1 MRKVIRYFV
10 TYPKAVNILI
20 MLFIV
25 FGIAG
30 TISLKSSFFPLID
43 SKFIS
48 INANYPGASPD
59 EIEKGVILKIE
70 ENLKGIPGVVRV
82 TSTSRENTG
91 SILIETDDDYDIDAM
106 LFEVKNAV
114 DKVPSYP
121 ISLEPVVV
129 TKIEEQQPTV
139 IFSLSGVNIDLKS
152 LKNMAKNIESD
163 LRAIDGISQVT
174 LSGYPTEEIEIAINE
189 KNLLAYNMSYM
200 EIVNSVSNSNILVS
214 GGNIKTNE
222 EDFLIRA
229 NNKNYYANGLQN
241 LVLRKDSKGNIV
253 RLGQV
258 AKISDKFSETPI
270 STFVDY
276 NSAVVISTS
285 STNSEDLLESA
296 KIINSFVDEFNSNN
310 ERFKLT
316 VLKDYS
322 IALKQRTNLLLENG
336 GIGIFLVLIFLS
348 LFLNIRLAFWVAFS
362 IPISF
367 LGMLIF
373 AGEFDITINLM
384 SLFGMIVVIGILV
397 DDGIVIA
404 ENIYRHYEQG
414 KTPEDAAIDGTIEVM
429 PAIIS
434 AIITTIIAFSSLIL
448 LDGDVGD
455 FFGEV
460 ALIVILTLTVSLVE
474 ALIILPAHLSKSKAL
489 QLAKKNKNPDNFN
502 FFEFMKGI
510 NSKGYRIMNWLR
522 DKVYSP
528 TLKFA
533 LKNRFASLSGF
544 VAALSLT
551 ASSVLGGI
559 IPVDFFPVIDSDIL
573 TIDLKMPMGTNE
585 KITDSIISLVE
596 QNAIESG
603 YELEE
608 KYMQGDD
615 RNLIQYINK
624 NIGFSADNMSMIK
637 GFGDVGGSSTASLEI
652 YILDSEERPS
662 TINATMLA
670 TLIREKTG
678 EIIGAEKFTLNDAAN
693 FGGSPVSI
701 SLLSETNNISE
712 LKHAKN
718 ELITS
723 LKNHPL
729 LTDVSNNDP
738 EGIKEIKVELKE
750 NAYLLGLDFTKV
762 MFQIRSAFFGV
773 EAQRF
778 QRDDDE
784 IKVWV
789 RYDKES
795 RSFINNLEEMKI
807 LTPSGNRVPLDE
819 IANYE
824 VKRGD
829 VSINHLDG
837 KREIQ
842 INANLIDPNLSAADI
857 VFDLKSNTIPVIK
870 TKYPSINASF
880 EGQYREANKTIQS
893 AYTVF
898 PLVLFLIFATI
909 GFIFRT
915 YSQPFLL
922 LLLIPF
928 SLTTVAWGH
937 LLHGFPVNV
946 ISLLG
951 IIALIGILVNDGLV
965 LISKFNS
972 NLRDGMTFDDAIF
985 RAGMERFR
993 AIFLTS
999 ITTMAGLAPIIL
1011 EKSFQAQLL
1020 KPMAISIA
1028 YGIGYATF
1036 LTLILLPILIS
1047 ITNTLKV
1054 NGTWLVSGKI
1064 LNKRDVESPVVELN
1078 QKNEKSI

>member
-1 MRKVIRYFV
+1 MRKIIRYFV

-20 MLFIV
+20 LFFVV

-30 TISLKSSFFPLID
+30 IISLKSSFFPLID

-48 INANYPGASPD
+48 INATYPGASPE
-59 EIEKGVILKIE
+59 EIEEGVILKIE
-70 ENLKGIPGVVRV
+70 ENLKGIPGVIRV

-91 SILIETDDDYDIDAM
+91 SIIIETDDNYDIDAM
-106 LFEVKNAV
+106 LFEIKNAV
-114 DKVPSYP
+114 DKVPSFP
-121 ISLEPVVV
+121 IALEPVVV

-139 IFSLSGVNIDLKS
+139 IFSLSGADIDLKS
-152 LKNMAKNIESD
+152 LKNMAKNVEDD
-163 LRAIDGISQVT
+163 LRGIDGISQVT
-174 LSGYPTEEIEIAINE
+174 LSGFPNEEIEISINE
-189 KNLLAYNMSYM
+189 NNLLAYNLSFQ
-200 EIVNSVSNSNILVS
+200 EIVNAVSNSNILVS
-214 GGNIKTNE
+214 GGNIKTNKE
-222 EDFLIRA
+222 EFLIRA

-241 LVLRKDSKGNIV
+241 LVLKKDFKGKIV
-253 RLGQV
+253 RLGDV
-258 AKISDKFSETPI
+258 AKISDQFSETPI

-285 STNSEDLLESA
+285 STNSEDLLDSA
-296 KIINSFVDEFNSNN
+296 KIINSYIDEFNASNQ
-310 ERFKLT
+310 RFKLT

-373 AGEFDITINLM
+373 AGEFNITINLM

-414 KTPEDAAIDGTIEVM
+414 KSPADAAIDGTIEVM
-429 PAIIS
+429 PAIVS
-434 AIITTIIAFSSLIL
+434 AIMTTIIAFSALIV

-489 QLAKKNKNPDNFN
+489 QNVKSKSKSKSNKFN
-502 FFEFMKGI
+502 FFDYMKKL
-510 NSKGYRIMNWLR
+510 NAKGFEIMDWLR
-522 DKVYSP
+522 DKIYSP

-533 LKNRFASLSGF
+533 LQNRFASLSGF
-544 VAALSLT
+544 VAALYLT
-551 ASSVLGGI
+551 VSSVIGGI
-559 IPVDFFPVIDSDIL
+559 IPVDFFPVVDSDIL
-573 TIDLKMPMGTNE
+573 TVDLKMPMGTNE
-585 KITDSIISLVE
+585 KITDSIISMVE
-596 QNAIESG
+596 KKAIEAG
-603 YELEE
+603 KELED
-608 KYMQGDD
+608 KYMQNDD
-615 RNLIQYINK
+615 RNLIEYINK
-624 NIGFSADNMSMIK
+624 NLGFSADNMSMIK

-662 TINATMLA
+662 SVNASMLA
-670 TLIREKTG
+670 SLIREKTG
-678 EIIGAEKFTLNDAAN
+678 EIIGAERFTLNDAAN

-701 SLLSETNNISE
+701 SLISETNNLNE
-712 LKHAKN
+712 LKNAKD
-718 ELITS
+718 ELVKQ
-723 LKNHPL
+723 LKSNPL

-738 EGIKEIKVELKE
+738 EGIKEIQVKLKE
-750 NAYLLGLDFTKV
+750 NAYLSGLDFSKV
-762 MFQIRSAFFGV
+762 MYQIRSAFFGI

-778 QRDDDE
+778 QRGDDE

-789 RYDKES
+789 RYDKNT
-795 RSFINNLEEMKI
+795 RSYVNNMEQMKI
-807 LTPSGNRVPLDE
+807 LTPSGSRVPLNE
-819 IANYE
+819 IATYE

-857 VFDLKSNTIPVIK
+857 VFNLQNNVIPEIQK
-870 TKYPSINASF
+870 QYPSISASF

-898 PLVLFLIFATI
+898 PLALFLIFATI
-909 GFIFRT
+909 GFTFRT

-946 ISLLG
+946 ISILG

-972 NLRDGMTFDDAIF
+972 NLKEGMSFDDAIF
-985 RAGMERFR
+985 KAGLARFR

-1028 YGIGYATF
+1028 YGIAYATF

-1047 ITNTLKV
+1047 ITNSFKV
-1054 NGTWLVSGKI
+1054 NGIWLFSGKI
-1064 LNKRDVESPVVELN
+1064 VNKRDVESPVVELN
-1078 QKNEKSI
+1078 RKK

>member
-1 MRKVIRYFV
+1 MFFV
-10 TYPKAVNILI
+10 
-20 MLFIV
+20 V

-30 TISLKSSFFPLID
+30 IISLKSSFFPLID

-48 INANYPGASPD
+48 IDANYPGASPE
-59 EIEKGVILKIE
+59 EIEEGVILKIE
-70 ENLKGIPGVVRV
+70 ENLKGIPGVIRV

-91 SILIETDDDYDIDAM
+91 SIIIETDDNYDIDAM
-106 LFEVKNAV
+106 LFEIKNAV
-114 DKVPSYP
+114 DKVPSFP
-121 ISLEPVVV
+121 LALEPVVV

-139 IFSLSGVNIDLKS
+139 IFSLSGVEIDLRS
-152 LKNMAKNIESD
+152 LKNMAKNVEDD
-163 LRAIDGISQVT
+163 LRGIEGISQVT
-174 LSGYPTEEIEIAINE
+174 LSGYPDEEIEISINE
-189 KNLLAYNMSYM
+189 NNLLAYNLSFQ
-200 EIVNSVSNSNILVS
+200 EIVNAVSNSNILVS

-222 EDFLIRA
+222 EEFLIRA

-241 LVLRKDSKGNIV
+241 LVLKKDFKGKIV
-253 RLGQV
+253 RLGDV

-285 STNSEDLLESA
+285 STNSEDLLDSA
-296 KIINSFVDEFNSNN
+296 KIINSYVDEFNSSN

-414 KTPEDAAIDGTIEVM
+414 KSPADAAIDGTIEVM
-429 PAIIS
+429 PAIVS
-434 AIITTIIAFSSLIL
+434 AIMTTIIAFSALIV

-460 ALIVILTLTVSLVE
+460 ALIVILTLTISLVE

-489 QLAKKNKNPDNFN
+489 RKIKSNSNSDKFN
-502 FFEFMKGI
+502 FFDYMKKL
-510 NSKGYRIMNWLR
+510 NAKGFEIMDWLR
-522 DKVYSP
+522 DKIYSP

-533 LKNRFASLSGF
+533 LENRFASLSGF
-544 VAALSLT
+544 IAALYLT
-551 ASSVLGGI
+551 VSSVIGGI
-559 IPVDFFPVIDSDIL
+559 IPIDFFPVVDSDIL

-585 KITDSIISLVE
+585 KITDSIISMVE
-596 QNAIESG
+596 KKSIEAG
-603 YELEE
+603 KELED
-608 KYMQGDD
+608 KYMQNDD
-615 RNLIQYINK
+615 RSLIEYINK
-624 NIGFSADNMSMIK
+624 NLGFSADNMSMIK

-652 YILDSEERPS
+652 YILDSEERPTS
-662 TINATMLA
+662 INASMLA
-670 TLIREKTG
+670 NLIREKTG
-678 EIIGAEKFTLNDAAN
+678 EIIGAERFILNDAAN

-701 SLLSETNNISE
+701 SLISETNNLNE
-712 LKHAKN
+712 LKKAKD
-718 ELITS
+718 ELITRMRT
-723 LKNHPL
+723 NPL
-729 LTDVSNNDP
+729 LTDISNNDP
-738 EGIKEIKVELKE
+738 EGIKEIQVKLKE
-750 NAYLLGLDFTKV
+750 NAYLSGLDFSKV
-762 MFQIRSAFFGV
+762 MYQIRSAFFGI

-778 QRDDDE
+778 QRGDDE
-784 IKVWV
+784 IRVWV
-789 RYDKES
+789 RYDKNT
-795 RSFINNLEEMKI
+795 RSYVNNMEQMKI
-807 LTPSGNRVPLDE
+807 LTPSGARVPLSE
-819 IANYE
+819 IATYE

-857 VFDLKSNTIPVIK
+857 VFNLQNNVIPEIQK
-870 TKYPSINASF
+870 QYPSISASF

-898 PLVLFLIFATI
+898 PLALFLIFATI
-909 GFIFRT
+909 GFTFRT

-972 NLRDGMTFDDAIF
+972 NLKDGMSFDDAIF
-985 RAGMERFR
+985 KAGLARFR

-1047 ITNTLKV
+1047 ITNSFKV
-1054 NGTWLVSGKI
+1054 NGIWLVSGRI
-1064 LNKRDVESPVVELN
+1064 VEKRDVESPVVELN
-1078 QKNEKSI
+1078 VKR

>member
-1 MRKVIRYFV
+1 
-10 TYPKAVNILI
+10 
-20 MLFIV
+20 
-25 FGIAG
+25 
-30 TISLKSSFFPLID
+30 
-43 SKFIS
+43 
-48 INANYPGASPD
+48 
-59 EIEKGVILKIE
+59 
-70 ENLKGIPGVVRV
+70 
-82 TSTSRENTG
+82 
-91 SILIETDDDYDIDAM
+91 
-106 LFEVKNAV
+106 
-114 DKVPSYP
+114 
-121 ISLEPVVV
+121 
-129 TKIEEQQPTV
+129 
-139 IFSLSGVNIDLKS
+139 
-152 LKNMAKNIESD
+152 
-163 LRAIDGISQVT
+163 
-174 LSGYPTEEIEIAINE
+174 
-189 KNLLAYNMSYM
+189 
-200 EIVNSVSNSNILVS
+200 
-214 GGNIKTNE
+214 
-222 EDFLIRA
+222 
-229 NNKNYYANGLQN
+229 
-241 LVLRKDSKGNIV
+241 
-253 RLGQV
+253 
-258 AKISDKFSETPI
+258 
-270 STFVDY
+270 
-276 NSAVVISTS
+276 
-285 STNSEDLLESA
+285 
-296 KIINSFVDEFNSNN
+296 
-310 ERFKLT
+310 
-316 VLKDYS
+316 
-322 IALKQRTNLLLENG
+322 
-336 GIGIFLVLIFLS
+336 
-348 LFLNIRLAFWVAFS
+348 
-362 IPISF
+362 
-367 LGMLIF
+367 
-373 AGEFDITINLM
+373 
-384 SLFGMIVVIGILV
+384 
-397 DDGIVIA
+397 
-404 ENIYRHYEQG
+404 
-414 KTPEDAAIDGTIEVM
+414 
-429 PAIIS
+429 
-434 AIITTIIAFSSLIL
+434 
-448 LDGDVGD
+448 
-455 FFGEV
+455 
-460 ALIVILTLTVSLVE
+460 
-474 ALIILPAHLSKSKAL
+474 
-489 QLAKKNKNPDNFN
+489 
-502 FFEFMKGI
+502 
-510 NSKGYRIMNWLR
+510 MNWLR

>member
-1 MRKVIRYFV
+1 MRKIIRYFI

-20 MLFIV
+20 LFFIV
-25 FGIAG
+25 FGTAG
-30 TISLKSSFFPLID
+30 IISLNSSFFPLID

-48 INANYPGASPD
+48 INANYPGASPE
-59 EIEKGVILKIE
+59 EIEEGVILKIE

-91 SILIETDDDYDIDAM
+91 SIMIETDDNYDIDAM
-106 LFEVKNAV
+106 LFEIKNAV
-114 DKVPSYP
+114 DKVSSFPVL
-121 ISLEPVVV
+121 LEPVVV

-139 IFSLSGVNIDLKS
+139 IFSLSGVDIDLKS
-152 LKNMAKNIESD
+152 LKNMAKNIEDD
-163 LRAIDGISQVT
+163 LRAIDGISQVN
-174 LSGYPTEEIEIAINE
+174 LSGYPDEEIEISINE
-189 KNLLAYNMSYM
+189 QNLLAYNLSFQ
-200 EIVNSVSNSNILVS
+200 EIVNAVSNSNILIS

-229 NNKNYYANGLQN
+229 NNKNYYGNGLQN
-241 LVLRKDSKGNIV
+241 LVLKNDFKGKIV
-253 RLGQV
+253 RIGDV
-258 AKISDKFSETPI
+258 AKISDQFSETPI

-276 NSAVVISTS
+276 NSAVVITTS
-285 STNSEDLLESA
+285 STNSEDLLDSA
-296 KIINSFVDEFNSNN
+296 KIINSYIDEFNKVNK
-310 ERFKLT
+310 RFKLT

-322 IALKQRTNLLLENG
+322 ISLKQRTNLLLENG

-404 ENIYRHYEQG
+404 ENIFRHYEQG
-414 KTPEDAAIDGTIEVM
+414 KTPEDAAIDGTMEVM
-429 PAIIS
+429 PAIVS

-460 ALIVILTLTVSLVE
+460 ALIVILTLTISLVE

-489 QLAKKNKNPDNFN
+489 QKPTKKIDESKFN
-502 FFEFMKGI
+502 FFRYMKKI
-510 NSKGYRIMNWLR
+510 NSKGFEIMDWLR
-522 DKVYSP
+522 DKIYSP

-533 LKNRFASLSGF
+533 LQNRFASLSGF
-544 VAALSLT
+544 IAALSLT
-551 ASSVLGGI
+551 VSSVIGGI
-559 IPVDFFPVIDSDIL
+559 IAVDFFPIVDSDIL

-585 KITDSIISLVE
+585 KITDSIISMVE
-596 QNAIESG
+596 ENAIEAG
-603 YELEE
+603 KELEE
-608 KYMQGDD
+608 KYMQNDD
-615 RNLIQYINK
+615 RSLIQYVNK
-624 NIGFSADNMSMIK
+624 NLGFSADNMSMMK
-637 GFGDVGGSSTASLEI
+637 GFGDVGGSATASLEV

-662 TINATMLA
+662 SINASMLA
-670 TLIREKTG
+670 SLIREKTG
-678 EIIGAEKFTLNDAAN
+678 EIIGAERFTLNDAAN

-701 SLLSETNNISE
+701 SLLSETNNLDE
-712 LKHAKN
+712 LKNAKE
-718 ELITS
+718 ELILQ
-723 LKNHPL
+723 LKNNPL
-729 LTDVSNNDP
+729 LTDISNNDP
-738 EGIKEIKVELKE
+738 EGIKEIQVKLKE
-750 NAYLLGLDFTKV
+750 NAYLSGLDFSKV
-762 MFQIRSAFFGV
+762 MYQIRSAFFGI

-778 QRDDDE
+778 QRGDDE

-789 RYDKES
+789 RYDKNT
-795 RSFINNLEEMKI
+795 RSYINNMEQMKI
-807 LTPSGNRVPLDE
+807 LTPSGSRVPLNE
-819 IANYE
+819 IATYK
-824 VKRGD
+824 VQRGD

-837 KREIQ
+837 KRVIQ
-842 INANLIDPNLSAADI
+842 INANLIDPNVSAADI
-857 VFDLKSNTIPVIK
+857 VFDLQSKTIPLIK
-870 TKYPSINASF
+870 QKYPSISASF

-909 GFIFRT
+909 GFTFRT

-972 NLRDGMTFDDAIF
+972 NLREGMTFDDAIF
-985 RAGMERFR
+985 EAGKVRFR

-1036 LTLILLPILIS
+1036 LTMILLPILIS

-1054 NGTWLVSGKI
+1054 KGTWLTTGKTVD
-1064 LNKRDVESPVVELN
+1064 KRDVESPVVELN
-1078 QKNEKSI
+1078 RKK